1 MRDAAKKKAKKKGK
15 GAILEMVN
23 EEWNEF
29 EQLKTQEL
37 NRLNKID
44 MWQKET
50 NKWIKENNEAKKMK
64 MYINLSS

>member
-44 MWQKET
+44 MLQKET
-50 NKWIKENNEAKKMK
+50 YKWIKENNEAKKMK

>member
-29 EQLKTQEL
+29 KQLKTQEL

-44 MWQKET
+44 MLQKET

>member
-29 EQLKTQEL
+29 KQLKTQEL
-37 NRLNKID
+37 NRSNKID
-44 MWQKET
+44 MLQKET

>member
-29 EQLKTQEL
+29 EQSKTQEL

-44 MWQKET
+44 MLQKET